1 MQLWLCGRSGAHKVK
16 AMAAS
21 VAALVQ
27 RAFSPADSSSNSLC
41 DAAAPP
47 PAQDLAA
54 STAALVL
61 LAGAAARATALQRLK
76 LTLAFENSSNP
87 QHLFNEGLMARA
99 SALVGRVTHALTDM
113 LAANGVLR
121 CVPGSQGRSGYTIL
135 AAMMCGPAVFTG
147 PGHHSS

>member
-1 MQLWLCGRSGAHKVK
+1 MQFWLCGRSGPHTVK

-27 RAFSPADSSSNSLC
+27 RASSPANSSSNSLC

-61 LAGAAARATALQRLK
+61 LARGAARATALQRLK

-121 CVPGSQGRSGYTIL
+121 CVPGS
-135 AAMMCGPAVFTG
+135 
-147 PGHHSS
+147 